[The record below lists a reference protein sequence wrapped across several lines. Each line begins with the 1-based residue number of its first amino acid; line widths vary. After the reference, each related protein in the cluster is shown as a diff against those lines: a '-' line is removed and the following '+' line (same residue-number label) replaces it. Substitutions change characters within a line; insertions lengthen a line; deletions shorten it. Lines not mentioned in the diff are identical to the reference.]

1 MYCNVCNKYRKL
13 KKKKKKLYIL
23 QVFLMLTGSVVM
35 NMKKYWKG
43 EEESIEILKVFA
55 LIINIEEH

>member
-1 MYCNVCNKYRKL
+1 M
-13 KKKKKKLYIL
+13 LYIL

-43 EEESIEILKVFA
+43 EEESIEILKVFV

>member
-1 MYCNVCNKYRKL
+1 
-13 KKKKKKLYIL
+13 
-23 QVFLMLTGSVVM
+23 M

-43 EEESIEILKVFA
+43 EEESIEILKVFV